1 MRVGLR
7 LTVNVQ
13 FCVGFRVKVRMK
25 LMLKIRVQDSDQCEY
40 RVSVRFKYVFRSE

>member
-13 FCVGFRVKVRMK
+13 FCVGFRVKVRVK
-25 LMLKIRVQDSDQCEY
+25 LMLKIK
-40 RVSVRFKYVFRSE
+40 VSGSEFRSM